1 MIKVG
6 DILEVNGKKVVVTYS
21 DGKNYSYAPAKD
33 EQEEEG
39 LEKEEPAKEE
49 QVEEGPA
56 EEEPAK
62 VEPDDEEDDD
72 EEIVPKK
79 RKRK

>member
-21 DGKNYSYAPAKD
+21 DGKNYSYAPA
-33 EQEEEG
+33 E
-39 LEKEEPAKEE
+39 EEPAKED
-49 QVEEGPA
+49 QVEEGPEKEEPA

-62 VEPDDEEDDD
+62 VEPDDDEDDD